1 MKSDEK
7 EGMIE
12 LRFTTFKETET
23 IPYQDK
29 ALYILYNIGTHGSAD
44 RDSGKIEIYLD
55 EIKKDYENE
64 AIFKE
69 RFENIS
75 DMILHI
81 IYHELGHIVMNTHI
95 ERYCDNF
102 ADWLLCIHSNI
113 SKYRRW

>member
-12 LRFTTFKETET
+12 LRFTTFKETEI

-29 ALYILYNIGTHGSAD
+29 ALYILYNIGTHGSVI
-44 RDSGKIEIYLD
+44 GEIEKIEIYLD

-64 AIFKE
+64 VFFKE
-69 RFENIS
+69 TFENIS

-95 ERYCDNF
+95 ERYSDNF
-102 ADWLLCIHSNI
+102 ADWLLYTHTNI
-113 SKYRRW
+113 SKYRW